1 MAEEDTQSISVGSD
15 ADNDSAYA
23 ESLES
28 DSISLRSWINEY
40 REENGRTYHAFKDGA
55 YWGANDE
62 AALQHLDIGHALYTR
77 TFGGNLFLAPI
88 EPNASN
94 ILDLGTGT
102 GIWAID
108 VADEYPQATVLGTDL
123 SPSQPTWVPPNCKF
137 MVDDAEAEFP
147 WADNTYDFVHIR
159 GLHGAIQDW
168 PRLYRQCLRILKP
181 GGYLEQSEYSISF
194 GSDDNTIPED
204 NGIAG
209 WNKVGF
215 AVHDVLKTELQILDT
230 IEEKI
235 GNAGFTDIVG
245 QNFKWPIGPWPKD
258 KQLKVLGRLCR
269 AHIDS
274 GLENWTLRLV
284 TTVLG
289 WTAEEVYVL
298 CANVRQDITNPKVHA
313 IHEMKTV
320 YARKPI

>member
-1 MAEEDTQSISVGSD
+1 MSETQSISVGSD

-23 ESLES
+23 ESLQS
-28 DSISLRSWINEY
+28 DSTSLRSWINEY

-77 TFGGNLFLAPI
+77 TFGGKLFLAPI
-88 EPNASN
+88 DENPSN

-108 VADEYPQATVLGTDL
+108 VADEYPSAIVLGTDL

-147 WADNTYDFVHIR
+147 WAENTYDFVHIR
-159 GLHGAIQDW
+159 GLHGAISDW
-168 PRLYRQCLRILKP
+168 PKLYSQVLRILKP
-181 GGYLEQSEYSISF
+181 GGYIEQSEYSISF
-194 GSDDNTIPED
+194 VSDDDTIPKD

-215 AVHDVLKTELQILDT
+215 EVHDKLQLELQILET
-230 IEEKI
+230 IEDKMAA
-235 GNAGFTDIVG
+235 AGFDEVVP
-245 QNFKWPIGPWPKD
+245 QKFRWPIGPWPKD
-258 KQLKVLGRLCR
+258 KALKMLGRLCR
-269 AHIDS
+269 AHIDT
-274 GLENWTLRLV
+274 GLENWTLRML
-284 TTVLG
+284 TQILG

-298 CANVRQDITNPKVHA
+298 CAKVRQDITNPKVHA